1 MTSVTDNVIKKI
13 VDERCVSFCACN
25 RAWTHRCSSQ
35 SGSNVM
41 VPGGRSKEEL
51 QEEDIDLKNLSP
63 NNVIL
68 TSLSYIQASKSLVY
82 SLLRQRSLLP

>member
-1 MTSVTDNVIKKI
+1 
-13 VDERCVSFCACN
+13 
-25 RAWTHRCSSQ
+25 
-35 SGSNVM
+35 M

-63 NNVIL
+63 INVIL